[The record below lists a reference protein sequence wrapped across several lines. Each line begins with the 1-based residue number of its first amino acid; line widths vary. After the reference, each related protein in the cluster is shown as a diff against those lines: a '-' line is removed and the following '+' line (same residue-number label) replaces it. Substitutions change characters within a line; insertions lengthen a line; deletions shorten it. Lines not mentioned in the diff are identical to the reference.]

1 MTAQYESS
9 RGIWTSWKWWLAVIA
24 IVIAL
29 GIVWQ
34 QYKKAHPKITGAAI
48 DTASVGK
55 EGIVIAT
62 SGLIR
67 SGPSI
72 SGTMTPQQSAT
83 LRSEISG
90 SVVQT
95 NVEQGQSVKR
105 GQTLARIDDT
115 SLREA
120 LLSAQSAQRSAKLT
134 LDNATRDA
142 EREQRL
148 ETAGAV
154 APRDVEAAQR
164 SLASAQAGM
173 ADAQARLTA
182 AQQQVDKASF
192 RAPFDG
198 LVSERPVNAGDVV
211 QPGTAIVTVVN
222 PASMRLEGSVPAEQ
236 LASLKIGTPV
246 LFTVNGYGAQ
256 TFTGKIDRINP
267 TADPATRQVRVY
279 VTIPNEKSTL
289 VGGLFADGRVATES
303 RQGIMVPVAAVDE
316 RGVSPLVLRIK
327 GGVVESVPVQLGIR
341 DNASGQVELSAGVTP
356 GDTLLA
362 SAALGLA
369 PGTKVRITAAGDTPT
384 GTR

>member
-1 MTAQYESS
+1 M
-9 RGIWTSWKWWLAVIA
+9 RTSWKWWLAAIA
-24 IVIAL
+24 IVITI

-72 SGTMTPQQSAT
+72 AGTMTPQQSAT

-120 LLSAQSAQRSAKLT
+120 MLSTQSAQRSAKLT

-164 SLASAQAGM
+164 TLASARAGM

-182 AQQQVDKASF
+182 AQQQLDKASF

-303 RQGIMVPVAAVDE
+303 GQGIMVPVAAVDE

-341 DNASGQVELSAGVTP
+341 DNASGQVEISAGVTP
-356 GDTLLA
+356 GDTLLV
-362 SAALGLA
+362 SAAQGLA
-369 PGTKVRITAAGDTPT
+369 PGTKVRITAAGDRPT